1 MYANLYIFSLRQSLL
16 YLFRKVMSWLQITLQ
31 ALFSTWSHKEKWRG
45 HNVVFCFRPLYL
57 FTRSCL
63 FKTLCHAK
71 CTRQDGWY
79 RGQRI
84 VCHVLGYT
92 MILWVR
98 NLLYTFYENVFGSGT
113 LIPASVLQ
121 VIGSAGNQF
130 YR

>member
-31 ALFSTWSHKEKWRG
+31 VLFSTRSHKEKWWG

-71 CTRQDGWY
+71 CTRQHGWY

-98 NLLYTFYENVFGSGT
+98 NLLYTFYENVFDSGT

-121 VIGSAGNQF
+121 IISSTGSLF

>member
-1 MYANLYIFSLRQSLL
+1 MYIYICMYANLYIFSLRQSLL

-71 CTRQDGWY
+71 CTRQHGWY

-92 MILWVR
+92 MILSVESEIYCTHFMR
-98 NLLYTFYENVFGSGT
+98 MSLVQVPLYLL
-113 LIPASVLQ
+113 
-121 VIGSAGNQF
+121 QF